1 MTYSLG
7 VYEKSM
13 PNYLSL
19 EEKLKAGKCAGFDFM
34 EISIDETDEKL
45 QRLDWSYNDKKE
57 LVDAMYRAKMPI
69 KTMCLSGHRKYPL
82 GSNSE
87 SIVDK
92 GMEIMRKAIDF
103 ASDVGIRIIQ
113 IAGYDVYYEESSLE
127 TIERFGK
134 NLKESVEYAAKK
146 GVLLGFETMETE
158 FMNTVEKAMRYVEMI
173 NSPYLN
179 VYPDIGNITN
189 TSKMYNTN
197 VLDDISKGIGKVV
210 AIHLKETIP
219 GIFREVPFGTGHVEF
234 EMAIKLLRKS
244 GVNMF
249 TGEFWYN
256 EKLDWKKEL
265 KFAHDFLRLKFN

>member
-1 MTYSLG
+1 MTYLLG

-19 EEKLKAGKCAGFDFM
+19 EEKLKAGKSAGFDFM

-45 QRLDWSYNDKKE
+45 ERLYWSYDDKKE
-57 LVDAMYRAKMPI
+57 LVDAMYKMEMPI

-82 GSNSE
+82 GSNFE
-87 SIVDK
+87 STVNK

-103 ASDVGIRIIQ
+103 ASDIGIRIIQ
-113 IAGYDVYYEESSLE
+113 IAGYDVYYEESSPE
-127 TIERFGK
+127 TIERFGM

-158 FMNTVEKAMRYVEMI
+158 FMNTVEKAMRYVEKI

-189 TSKMYNTN
+189 ASKMYNTN
-197 VLDDISKGIGKVV
+197 VIDDISKGIGKVV
-210 AIHLKETIP
+210 AVHLKETIP

-234 EMAIKLLRKS
+234 ERVIKELRKS

-249 TGEFWYN
+249 TGEFWYKEN
-256 EKLDWKKEL
+256 SDWKKEL
-265 KFAHDFLRLKFN
+265 EFACNFLRSKFD